1 MYIFYL
7 FILDDFSDQDDNQ
20 KKCSLRPV
28 EPLVLTTTIR
38 NDVKV
43 RNILADL
50 RASPIRPRHIGKK
63 GIVSDRT
70 FVIIS

>member
-1 MYIFYL
+1 M
-7 FILDDFSDQDDNQ
+7 LDDFPEQDDNQ

-28 EPLVLTTTIR
+28 EPLVLTTTIK

-50 RASPIRPRHIGKK
+50 RASPIRPRHIGKH
-63 GIVSDRT
+63 
-70 FVIIS
+70 

>member
-1 MYIFYL
+1 MSF
-7 FILDDFSDQDDNQ
+7 FLDDFSDQDDNH

-28 EPLVLTTTIR
+28 EPLVLTTTIK

-63 GIVSDRT
+63 AIVFHRLP
-70 FVIIS
+70 

>member
-1 MYIFYL
+1 M
-7 FILDDFSDQDDNQ
+7 LDDFPEQDDNQ

-28 EPLVLTTTIR
+28 EPLVLTTTIK

-50 RASPIRPRHIGKK
+50 RASPIRPRHIGKQAT
-63 GIVSDRT
+63 S
-70 FVIIS
+70 F